1 MRQSRNNQ
9 GGFTLVSVLVAITLL
24 TIGLMALA
32 RTQSVMVKAQSTMAT
47 RSTALVI
54 AQTYTEIIRSR
65 DPATLAS
72 EAPVQV
78 DATGQPNAAGQY
90 RRSTV
95 VTNDATNLL
104 RVTISVD
111 FPQSVSP
118 IQIITLIYKKTP

>member
-1 MRQSRNNQ
+1 MRRLSKHQR
-9 GGFTLVSVLVAITLL
+9 GFTLVSVLVAITLL
-24 TIGLMALA
+24 TFGLMALA
-32 RTQSVMVKAQSTMAT
+32 RTQSVMVRAQSTMAT

-54 AQTYTEIIRSR
+54 AQTYTEVIRSR

-78 DATGQPNAAGQY
+78 DAAGQPSAQGQY

-111 FPQSVSP
+111 YPQSVAP